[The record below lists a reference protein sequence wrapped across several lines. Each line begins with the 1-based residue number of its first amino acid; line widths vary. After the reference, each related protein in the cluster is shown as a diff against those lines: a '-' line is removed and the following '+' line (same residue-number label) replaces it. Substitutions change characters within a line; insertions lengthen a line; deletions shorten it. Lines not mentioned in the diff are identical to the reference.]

1 MTSVYLGG
9 VPAGIS
15 ERELR
20 GHLEIYGRVN
30 ALSMQKGAVVDAFLG
45 SITPL
50 LIRACPCYTPAG
62 YAFVE
67 YDSEVDAKDVVANF
81 ANKPL
86 MGYDIASPDIKVQLA
101 KKPRRQTIPASTPSP
116 EADHNSGRSENS
128 RVRYPVVIYNL
139 DPRTCWQEL
148 KDFGRLAGG
157 EVVFCNIDQKDRTRG
172 YVEFHTQEDADRLVL
187 EGEGKELLGRRVSL
201 SPRGRQ
207 ILRPEHGPRSR
218 SPTSRL
224 KRRYSST
231 SGSIYSFRGRSR
243 SRSRSPIPPR
253 RHGFDYAPRS
263 PRRSAMLLPSTSRYD
278 DEQQYRN
285 SDRCDYPQAR
295 ESYYRSPPRVLEREH
310 PGQDLVARAGGAR
323 LDAHYSLPDAYID
336 VCDERRTHMDRME
349 AQWMQYNGALP
360 GDPFY

>member
-30 ALSMQKGAVVDAFLG
+30 ALSMQKG
-45 SITPL
+45 
-50 LIRACPCYTPAG
+50 

-67 YDSEVDAKDVVANF
+67 YNSEVDAKDVVANF

-86 MGYDIASPDIKVQLA
+86 MGYDIKVQLS

-116 EADHNSGRSENS
+116 KADHNPGRSENS

-157 EVVFCNIDQKDRTRG
+157 KVVFCDIDQKDLTRG

-187 EGEGKELLGRRVSL
+187 EGEGKELLGRQVSL

-207 ILRPEHGPRSR
+207 ILKLEHGPRSR

-224 KRRYSST
+224 GQRYSLT
-231 SGSIYSFRGRSR
+231 SGSIYSFSGR
-243 SRSRSPIPPR
+243 
-253 RHGFDYAPRS
+253 
-263 PRRSAMLLPSTSRYD
+263 L
-278 DEQQYRN
+278 
-285 SDRCDYPQAR
+285 
-295 ESYYRSPPRVLEREH
+295 
-310 PGQDLVARAGGAR
+310 
-323 LDAHYSLPDAYID
+323 
-336 VCDERRTHMDRME
+336 
-349 AQWMQYNGALP
+349 
-360 GDPFY
+360 